1 MDVRPSMLRGYLPR
15 RVVREGERERP
26 GEVDSQTDQRIVD
39 EGGSTKWPSSTTH
52 SSPALNPGEVNYT
65 DQRKQVLLSA
75 GCFCLSALE
84 ESTTRLVRQFS
95 ELFSELA
102 RASDSRNL
110 QIYQTRTFQW
120 ARLFK
125 GRARPD

>member
-1 MDVRPSMLRGYLPR
+1 MLRGYQPR

-84 ESTTRLVRQFS
+84 ESTTRLDFR
-95 ELFSELA
+95 
-102 RASDSRNL
+102 SDPTQLER
-110 QIYQTRTFQW
+110 I
-120 ARLFK
+120 
-125 GRARPD
+125 G

>member
-1 MDVRPSMLRGYLPR
+1 MDVRPSMLRGYQPR

-26 GEVDSQTDQRIVD
+26 GEVYSQTDQRIVD

-84 ESTTRLVRQFS
+84 ESTTRLDLVCAKMVIKDGDPRR
-95 ELFSELA
+95 ECPGVVLA
-102 RASDSRNL
+102 SVKAL
-110 QIYQTRTFQW
+110 
-120 ARLFK
+120 
-125 GRARPD
+125 

>member
-1 MDVRPSMLRGYLPR
+1 MAINHGVLSEKGNGKDQAVT
-15 RVVREGERERP
+15 

-65 DQRKQVLLSA
+65 DQRKQVLHSA

-84 ESTTRLVRQFS
+84 GSTTGL
-95 ELFSELA
+95 
-102 RASDSRNL
+102 D
-110 QIYQTRTFQW
+110 
-120 ARLFK
+120 
-125 GRARPD
+125 

>member
-1 MDVRPSMLRGYLPR
+1 MLRGYQPR

-65 DQRKQVLLSA
+65 DQRKQVFAQRRLLLPL
-75 GCFCLSALE
+75 CFGGE
-84 ESTTRLVRQFS
+84 
-95 ELFSELA
+95 
-102 RASDSRNL
+102 
-110 QIYQTRTFQW
+110 YY
-120 ARLFK
+120 
-125 GRARPD
+125 